1 MATFFDITSQDDV
14 DLLHASVRKHTE
26 RDRVINAVEVE
37 ILNRFTIRTGVNA
50 YRVELE
56 GYDDTTPASSHATL
70 KAALKRA
77 IAAVASHRLRYYDRD
92 PSLQIEELGD
102 YKYDRGSGAGKLD
115 VDWPASWDSELT
127 RFYNE
132 RPPLFHI

>member
-1 MATFFDITSQDDV
+1 MATFFDIESQTDV
-14 DLLHASVRKHTE
+14 DLLHASVRMHTE
-26 RDRVINAVEVE
+26 RDRVINAVETDV
-37 ILNRFTIRTGVNA
+37 LNRFTIRTGVNT

-56 GYDDTTPASSHATL
+56 GYNDTTPASSHANL

-77 IAAVASHRLRYYDRD
+77 IAAVASHRLRNYERD

-102 YKYDRGSGAGKLD
+102 YKYDRGTGAGKLD
-115 VDWPASWDSELT
+115 VSWPTGWDSELI

>member
-1 MATFFDITSQDDV
+1 MATFFDTESQTDI
-14 DLLHASVRKHTE
+14 DLLHSTVRLHTE
-26 RDRVINAVEVE
+26 RDRVIDAAE
-37 ILNRFTIRTGVNA
+37 IDVLNRFTIRTGVNA

-56 GYDDTTPASSHATL
+56 GYDDSTPSASDSTV

-77 IAAVASHRLRYYDRD
+77 IAAVASHRLRFYDRD

-115 VDWPASWDSELT
+115 VMWPTGWDSELI